1 MKRLFM
7 LPMVLLLAG
16 CGGCKDEACFKAK
29 IEYEAQQKQNT
40 KEIMET
46 SNKLNIERIK
56 AQQELENS
64 TGYIQARK
72 LETANEQ
79 ASDID
84 YMSDSQKVRDWIAV
98 WWALLKLL
106 SN

>member
-1 MKRLFM
+1 
-7 LPMVLLLAG
+7 
-16 CGGCKDEACFKAK
+16 
-29 IEYEAQQKQNT
+29 
-40 KEIMET
+40 MET
-46 SNKLNIERIK
+46 SNRLNIERIK

-79 ASDID
+79 ANDID